1 MTGNN
6 NTNDNRDNTTFTI
19 KDTDLYVSVITL
31 SGKDDQKLSKIL
43 SKGFQRS
50 VYWSDYKRK
59 CENENTTNE
68 YRYFLESNL
77 YKLADCLYRFTQIK
91 MTILKGI
98 KPKVL
103 FTKRFH

>member
-1 MTGNN
+1 MTGND
-6 NTNDNRDNTTFTI
+6 NTNDNRDNITFTI

-43 SKGFQRS
+43 SKRFERS

-77 YKLADCLYRFTQIK
+77 YKLPDCLYRFIQIK